1 MLKDKSFLT
10 VFTVFSS
17 AVLVVLLTLVFGG
30 MGYGKDLAFYLMAG
44 IMLVSAFGV
53 VSARNLVHSGFLLV
67 LTFVMV
73 AGIYV
78 LLNADFLAAAQVLI
92 NGGAVTIMMIFAIM
106 LTNSNTD
113 SANVPYS
120 FEYKF
125 VAFVLS
131 GLGLFLVLFLR
142 TIGISFNFTQSPF
155 VFSAPAAW
163 NIQEPISINTTEKIG
178 QMFFGQYLVPFEIA
192 SVVLLMALIG
202 AIVLA
207 MKDSDMKDSSTS
219 LAQTPVDIYDTNE
232 ASKLPTEISK

>member
-10 VFTVFSS
+10 TFTVFAS
-17 AVLVVLLTLVFGG
+17 AVLVVLLTLVFGSI
-30 MGYGKDLAFYLMAG
+30 GYGKDLAFYIMSG
-44 IMLVSAFGV
+44 IMVVSALGV

-67 LTFVMV
+67 LTFVMT

-113 SANVPYS
+113 SSNEPYS

-131 GLGLFLVLFLR
+131 GLGLFLVLMLR
-142 TIGISFNFTQSPF
+142 TLGISFNFTQSPF
-155 VFSAPAAW
+155 VFTAPTAW

-178 QMFFGQYLVPFEIA
+178 QMFFNQYLVPFEIA
-192 SVVLLMALIG
+192 SIVLLMALIG
-202 AIVLA
+202 AIVLS
-207 MKDSDMKDSSTS
+207 MRDGDMKDESIPESTDS
-219 LAQTPVDIYDTNE
+219 PETE
-232 ASKLPTEISK
+232 KLVETVNK